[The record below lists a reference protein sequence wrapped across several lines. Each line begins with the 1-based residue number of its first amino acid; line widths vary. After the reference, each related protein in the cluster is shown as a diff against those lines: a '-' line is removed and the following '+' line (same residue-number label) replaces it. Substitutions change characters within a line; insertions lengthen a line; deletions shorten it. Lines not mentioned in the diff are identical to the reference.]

1 MNAHFGTFIAIGDSI
16 SAGGG
21 QGPFYN
27 DLLDQNDDATYPGW
41 KGHDLATR
49 FPGIMY
55 VKAAQG
61 GAVTGSYGDLNTLGA
76 PLLTDQVNGLA
87 HSYPG
92 DVLVTM
98 TIGGNDLNDHAGDAV
113 TGLDAPDR
121 TKFTANLKAA
131 LDALTAPGRL
141 GSGKLVIL
149 EANIYDPSD
158 GQGNFSSNA
167 SCPPFNVGSMLDQQ
181 TFGAW
186 NQIVADA
193 ITAHGGADTL
203 IDLHALFAGHGFNS
217 QDNWYFSDC
226 IHPNTKG
233 HKELR
238 RLVWR
243 LLTGEDIS
251 Q

>member
-1 MNAHFGTFIAIGDSI
+1 MFGTYIAIGDSI

-21 QGPFYN
+21 MGPFYN
-27 DLLDQNDDATYPGW
+27 DLLDQNDDSTYPGW

-49 FPGIMY
+49 YPGIMY

-61 GAVTGSYGDLNTLGA
+61 GAVSGPYGDITTIAA
-76 PLLTDQVNGLA
+76 PQLVNQINGLG

-113 TGLDAPDR
+113 TGIDASDK

-141 GSGKLVIL
+141 GSGKLVII

-158 GQGNFSSNA
+158 GMGNFMSGGGPG
-167 SCPPFNVGSMLDQQ
+167 CPQFNVDSSLDTT
-181 TFGAW
+181 TFGDW
-186 NQIVADA
+186 NQIIADA
-193 ITAHGGADTL
+193 VTAHSSDDSAL
-203 IDLHALFAGHGFNS
+203 DLHGLFGGHGFNS

-233 HKELR
+233 HQQLRKEA
-238 RLVWR
+238 WR
-243 LLTGEDIS
+243 LLTGETLAD
-251 Q
+251 